1 MLPDWRLR
9 LARELLQPRSPWM
22 AIAISIFFVS
32 VPVFF
37 EAPLVRALP
46 WLSLGLSAVWFW
58 AGYRLRH
65 HPIFGFWGE
74 LLLGFSWSWL
84 AGSLYWGWF
93 RWEPLLHLPI
103 EAIGLPFALWGL
115 GAGLVF
121 GVGPG
126 LGARG
131 TGAIAAVRQWL
142 RNRLG
147 HGLGSGFSQGL
158 GHGLGQNWANW
169 PENQFIGTATAAH
182 PFTAPPPAQN
192 LPVAPEPDP
201 LPLSGPSPTIAT
213 VGHCFYLGSLL
224 GTAITDAY
232 CYLIDVIP
240 HWRRIMSA
248 PPAQV
253 PLIFQE
259 AVAQVETSWG
269 IGVALGCAMVLL
281 VLAWVS
287 GRSLHLGAWIF
298 SGTLIGTLLVD
309 CLFIGVATL

>member
-1 MLPDWRLR
+1 
-9 LARELLQPRSPWM
+9 M
-22 AIAISIFFVS
+22 AIAISIFCVS

-46 WLSLGLSAVWFW
+46 WLSLLLTGFWFW
-58 AGYRLRH
+58 LGSRLRR

-103 EAIGLPFALWGL
+103 ESIGLPFALWGL
-115 GAGLVF
+115 YQVSTL
-121 GVGPG
+121 
-126 LGARG
+126 
-131 TGAIAAVRQWL
+131 
-142 RNRLG
+142 
-147 HGLGSGFSQGL
+147 S
-158 GHGLGQNWANW
+158 
-169 PENQFIGTATAAH
+169 TAKPLT
-182 PFTAPPPAQN
+182 PTPT
-192 LPVAPEPDP
+192 DP
-201 LPLSGPSPTIAT
+201 LPLTAHPSSIAP

-240 HWRRIMSA
+240 HWRRIMAA

-253 PLIFQE
+253 PLIFEE
-259 AVAQVETSWG
+259 AVARVETPWG
-269 IGVALGCAMVLL
+269 IGVALGCALVLL
-281 VLAWVS
+281 LLAWGS
-287 GRSLHLGAWIF
+287 GRSTQLGAWIV